1 MDVHRQNRRASEIR
15 AMIPLRDTIP
25 SSSFPIV
32 TAGLI
37 TANALAFF
45 YELSLGRELE
55 SFVMHYGAVPR
66 RFFAPD
72 TSLLERFFPL
82 FISMFLHGGWVH
94 LVGNMLYLWIFGD
107 NVEDRLGHGRF
118 LVFYLLCGL
127 AAALAQISLNPASRI
142 PMVGASGAIAGVL
155 GGYLLLFPHSRVLA
169 LVPIVFFLQLV
180 EIPAFIFL
188 VFWFFIQFMSGAAAI
203 ATTQATAG
211 GVAWWAH
218 IGGFMSGLAL
228 VYVFPKRRQTEKR
241 QTWTY

>member
-1 MDVHRQNRRASEIR
+1 
-15 AMIPLRDTIP
+15 
-25 SSSFPIV
+25 V

-37 TANALAFF
+37 TANVLAFF

-55 SFVMHYGAVPR
+55 TFIMQYAAVPR

-72 TSLLERFFPL
+72 ASLFERFFPL
-82 FISMFLHGGWVH
+82 FVSMFLHGGWAH

-127 AAALAQISLNPASRI
+127 AAALAQILLNPTSRI

-169 LVPIVFFLQLV
+169 LVPIVFFFQIV

-188 VFWFFIQFMSGAAAI
+188 VFWFFIQFLSGAASI
-203 ATTQATAG
+203 ATTQATG

-218 IGGFMSGLAL
+218 IGGFVSGLAL
-228 VYVFPKRRQTEKR
+228 VYLFPKRSQTEKR

>member
-1 MDVHRQNRRASEIR
+1 
-15 AMIPLRDTIP
+15 MIPLRDTIP
-25 SSSFPIV
+25 SSIFPIV

-37 TANALAFF
+37 TANVLAFF

-55 SFVMHYGAVPR
+55 TFIMQYGAVPR

-72 TSLLERFFPL
+72 ASLLERFFPL

-107 NVEDRLGHGRF
+107 NVEDQLGHGRF
-118 LVFYLLCGL
+118 LLFYLLCGL
-127 AAALAQISLNPASRI
+127 AAALVQISLNPASRI

-169 LVPIVFFLQLV
+169 LVPILFFLQIV
-180 EIPAFIFL
+180 EIPAHIFL
-188 VFWFFIQFMSGAAAI
+188 VFWFFIQFLSGAASI
-203 ATTQATAG
+203 ATTQATG

-218 IGGFMSGLAL
+218 IGGFVSGLAL
-228 VYVFPKRRQTEKR
+228 VYLFPKRSQTEKR